1 MERIPSIIHKMQ
13 ERYSEGASASELLFL
28 LEDMRRELT
37 RAIVPVDHTKA
48 PVSVWLPQGY
58 VGPQSDPAKEKMG
71 DVTANIPKGIISPN
85 EEMVLTS
92 FSTDTINVQVPDF
105 EKLENLVKEE
115 KVNLEEKVVQE
126 NKTFSFM
133 GVPRPPLV
141 RVFEAEGED
150 ELPAASHV
158 DGTLPESILDI
169 KDELKEEKAV
179 FIPEVAEIFEIKKE
193 VIENEPL
200 PVSEVTLGI
209 GNEAVAESYG
219 PVTLNVDDP
228 EAIQEIPAI
237 IAEKSLTI
245 VLEEKEAIEE
255 IAPNEFEKVEEEE
268 EKPVVF
274 ELDLQQWE
282 TEPVQQKWEP
292 LKIPDGFLVGS
303 GFKESLVAEKPR
315 ELHEILANRVLAK
328 PQDNTS
334 GSTSVGVMDKISGGK
349 ITDLRKGFSINDRF
363 RFINSLFRGDEAMF
377 DRAIKTINNF
387 DILPEAQYWMQRELV
402 IKLGWN
408 DEDELV
414 QHFYQ
419 LVTRRFL

>member
-58 VGPQSDPAKEKMG
+58 VGPQADPAKEKMG
-71 DVTANIPKGIISPN
+71 DVTANIPTGIISPS
-85 EEMVLTS
+85 EEMRLAS
-92 FSTDTINVQVPDF
+92 LSTETINTQEPDL
-105 EKLENLVKEE
+105 EKLENLVK
-115 KVNLEEKVVQE
+115 EEKVVQE

-141 RVFEAEGED
+141 RVFEAEVED
-150 ELPAASHV
+150 ELPAGSHV
-158 DGTLPESILDI
+158 DVTLPESILDI
-169 KDELKEEKAV
+169 KDELKEEKDV
-179 FIPEVAEIFEIKKE
+179 FIPEVAEIFEIKQE
-193 VIENEPL
+193 VIENEPF
-200 PVSEVTLGI
+200 PVSEVTSGI
-209 GNEAVAESYG
+209 GNEAVAESYE
-219 PVTLNVDDP
+219 PVTLNVDEP
-228 EAIQEIPAI
+228 ETILEIPEVV
-237 IAEKSLTI
+237 AEKSLTV
-245 VLEEKEAIEE
+245 VLEEKEAKEE
-255 IAPNEFEKVEEEE
+255 IAPNEFEKVEEET
-268 EKPVVF
+268 PVVF

-334 GSTSVGVMDKISGGK
+334 GSTSIGVMDKISGGK

>member
-1 MERIPSIIHKMQ
+1 MQ

-58 VGPQSDPAKEKMG
+58 VGPQADPAKEKMG
-71 DVTANIPKGIISPN
+71 DVTANIPTGNISPS
-85 EEMVLTS
+85 EEMGFTS
-92 FSTDTINVQVPDF
+92 LSTDTINAQEPDF
-105 EKLENLVKEE
+105 EKLANLVKEE

-141 RVFEAEGED
+141 RVFEADVED

-169 KDELKEEKAV
+169 KDELKEEKDV
-179 FIPEVAEIFEIKKE
+179 FIHEVAEIFEIKQE
-193 VIENEPL
+193 VVDVEL
-200 PVSEVTLGI
+200 MPVTEVTSGI
-209 GNEAVAESYG
+209 GNEAVVESYE

-228 EAIQEIPAI
+228 ETIQEIPAMV
-237 IAEKSLTI
+237 ADKSLK
-245 VLEEKEAIEE
+245 VVVEEKEAKEE
-255 IAPNEFEKVEEEE
+255 IAPNDFEKVEEET
-268 EKPVVF
+268 PVVF

-334 GSTSVGVMDKISGGK
+334 GSNSVGVMDKISGGK

-363 RFINSLFRGDEAMF
+363 RFIHSLFRGDEAMF

>member
-1 MERIPSIIHKMQ
+1 MQ

-37 RAIVPVDHTKA
+37 RSIVPVDHTKA

-58 VGPQSDPAKEKMG
+58 VGPQFDPAKEKKG
-71 DVTANIPKGIISPN
+71 DVTANIPTGIISPN
-85 EEMVLTS
+85 EEMGLS
-92 FSTDTINVQVPDF
+92 LLPTDIVNAQVPDF
-105 EKLENLVKEE
+105 EMLENLAKEE

-126 NKTFSFM
+126 NKTMSFM

-141 RVFEAEGED
+141 RVFEAEVED
-150 ELPAASHV
+150 ELPSASDV
-158 DGTLPESILDI
+158 DGTLLESILDI
-169 KDELKEEKAV
+169 KNELKEEETV
-179 FIPEVAEIFEIKKE
+179 LIPEVAEIFEIKKE
-193 VIENEPL
+193 VIQDGPL
-200 PVSEVTLGI
+200 SISEVTLGI
-209 GNEAVAESYG
+209 ENDSVAELYE
-219 PVTLNVDDP
+219 PVTLIIDDL
-228 EAIQEIPAI
+228 ETIQEIPVMV
-237 IAEKSLTI
+237 AEKSLTV
-245 VLEEKEAIEE
+245 VLEEKEAKEE
-255 IAPNEFEKVEEEE
+255 IAPNEVEKVQEAET
-268 EKPVVF
+268 PVVF

-282 TEPVQQKWEP
+282 TEPIPQKWEP
-292 LKIPDGFLVGS
+292 LNIPDGFLVGS
-303 GFKESLVAEKPR
+303 GFKENLVAQRPR

-328 PQDNTS
+328 PQGNNPGDT
-334 GSTSVGVMDKISGGK
+334 GMGVMEKISGGK
-349 ITDLRKGFSINDRF
+349 IIDLKKGFSINDRF

-387 DILPEAQYWMQRELV
+387 GILPEAQYWMQRELV

>member
-71 DVTANIPKGIISPN
+71 DVTANIPSGIISPN
-85 EEMVLTS
+85 EEMGLTS
-92 FSTDTINVQVPDF
+92 LSTDTINAQLSDF

-126 NKTFSFM
+126 NKTVPFM
-133 GVPRPPLV
+133 SVPKPPLV
-141 RVFEAEGED
+141 RVFEAEVED
-150 ELPAASHV
+150 ELPATSDV
-158 DGTLPESILDI
+158 DVPMPVSILEI
-169 KDELKEEKAV
+169 KDELKEEEAV
-179 FIPEVAEIFEIKKE
+179 FIPEAAEIFEIKQE

-200 PVSEVTLGI
+200 PVSEVTPGI
-209 GNEAVAESYG
+209 GNEAVADPYES
-219 PVTLNVDDP
+219 VDLVVDNP
-228 EAIQEIPAI
+228 ETIQEIPAKV
-237 IAEKSLTI
+237 AEKSLTV
-245 VLEEKEAIEE
+245 VLEEKEPKEE
-255 IAPNEFEKVEEEE
+255 IAQHEVEKVEEEE
-268 EKPVVF
+268 TPVVF

-282 TEPVQQKWEP
+282 TESVQQKWEP

-334 GSTSVGVMDKISGGK
+334 GSNSVGVMDKLSGGK